1 MSQKGG
7 QMWIFGGEFA
17 SPTKSQFYHY
27 KDLWVYHF
35 AEKRWEQIKASG
47 APTSRSGHR
56 MVASHKRLIIFGGFH
71 ESIKLVIFVM
81 LQIILKII
89 YFDNEFYFK
98 SSV

>member
-1 MSQKGG
+1 
-7 QMWIFGGEFA
+7 MWVFGGEFA

-35 AEKRWEQIKASG
+35 SEKRWEQIKAPS

-71 ESIKLVIFVM
+71 ESIKLVIFVI
-81 LQIILKII
+81 LLIILNLFNLII
-89 YFDNEFYFK
+89 SFIINPPFNTLQ
-98 SSV
+98 